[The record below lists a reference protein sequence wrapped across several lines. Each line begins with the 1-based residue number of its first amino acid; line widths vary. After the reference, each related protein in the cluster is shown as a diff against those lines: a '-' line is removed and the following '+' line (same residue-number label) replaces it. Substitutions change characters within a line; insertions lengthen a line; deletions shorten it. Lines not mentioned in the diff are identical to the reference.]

1 MAASIASAI
10 KGNPSEVGIKEPGS
24 KYGENKSVTEFI
36 PYRQAIDAALLT
48 CKFNDLLLVSLSP
61 GAYA

>member
-1 MAASIASAI
+1 M
-10 KGNPSEVGIKEPGS
+10 S